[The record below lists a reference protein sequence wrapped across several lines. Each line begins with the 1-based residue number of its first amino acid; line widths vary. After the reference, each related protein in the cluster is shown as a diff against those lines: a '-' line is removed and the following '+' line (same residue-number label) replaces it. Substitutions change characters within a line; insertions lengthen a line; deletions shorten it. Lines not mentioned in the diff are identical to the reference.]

1 MKKIAVIGMCAL
13 SLLAGCTNETQTE
26 AVSKQEKKIE
36 QTQKI
41 FTKKDIKQAEQIGLN
56 FFETVEQQK
65 TYAFRDLESVQEH
78 LKEKNGERLF
88 NGKNMLTTQVRLPQS
103 FGMNG
108 YLSCTDKPTNNM
120 CTVQFQT
127 KKLKVENVEEK
138 YYSHLGVHSLQ
149 ISYAHPKMN
158 ENAKEV
164 SMYLEFV
171 KLKDGKITIYDGD
184 FLSNMELSQYNDDAR
199 YDEGRKEKLRK
210 EIEKDGVQ

>member
-1 MKKIAVIGMCAL
+1 MRKIAVIGMLAL
-13 SLLAGCTNETQTE
+13 TMLAGCTSEAQTE
-26 AVSKQEKKIE
+26 TVSKQEKKTE
-36 QTQKI
+36 KTQKI
-41 FTKKDIKQAEQIGLN
+41 FTKKDIKQAEQIGLD

-65 TYAFRDLESVQEH
+65 TYAFRDLEYVQEQ
-78 LKEKNGERLF
+78 LKEKNRERLF

-127 KKLKVENVEEK
+127 KKLKVGNVEEK

-158 ENAKEV
+158 EDAKEV
-164 SMYLEFV
+164 SMYVEFV
-171 KLKDGKITIYDGD
+171 KLKDGKIIIYDGD